1 MLTMTQW
8 KKQLEREFTL
18 DKFRS
23 IEQSQKNFGINVLWI
38 FKEMNAYMSFKIS
51 DNLWN
56 KTVKRITRDKN
67 KFAFLK
73 QKYNY

>member
-8 KKQLEREFTL
+8 KKQLEGEFTL

-23 IEQSQKNFGINVLWI
+23 IEQPPKNFGINVLWI
-38 FKEMNAYMSFKIS
+38 FKEMNVYMSFKIS

-56 KTVKRITRDKN
+56 KTVKSIIKDK
-67 KFAFLK
+67 KVYIFK
-73 QKYNY
+73 IKI

>member
-8 KKQLEREFTL
+8 KKQLEGEFTL

-23 IEQSQKNFGINVLWI
+23 IEQPQKNFGINVLWI
-38 FKEMNAYMSFKIS
+38 FKEMNVYMSFKIS

-56 KTVKRITRDKN
+56 KTVKSIIKDK
-67 KFAFLK
+67 KVYIFK
-73 QKYNY
+73 IKI